1 MGKFIQ
7 IHTLTIFPPSC
18 LNRDDLGKPKT
29 ARIGGA
35 DRLRISSQ
43 SLKRAYRSDE
53 GTKKLLEGH
62 MGVRTQRLGAV
73 IIDHLKTKGIDDKKS
88 LEIAREI
95 ASVFGKVKS
104 EKDAAPSYTEQLTFI
119 SPEEQEAAIAY
130 AESRAKGE
138 KSTEQEVNLKK
149 QLLRFTD
156 TAADI
161 GMFGRMLAADPSYNR
176 EAAVSVAHAFTTHR
190 AIVEDD
196 FYTAVDDLKMAAED
210 AGAGFVGEAGFGSGV
225 FYGYINIDIEL
236 LLSNLIGDSDVA
248 KKAVEALITAAATV
262 APGGKSASYASFAK
276 ASYMLVELGKMAPRT
291 LAGAFEKPVD
301 RVAAHDES
309 YTDAS
314 IRILRSYR
322 DALARAYDENN
333 TSCELNVSEGV
344 GTLKEAIGFAVGA
357 I

>member
-1 MGKFIQ
+1 MGNFIQ

-62 MGVRTQRLGAV
+62 MGVRTQRLGSV
-73 IIDHLKTKGIDDKKS
+73 IIDYLKTKGLDDKKS
-88 LEIAREI
+88 VEIAREI
-95 ASVFGKVKS
+95 AGVFGKVKN
-104 EKDAAPSYTEQLTFI
+104 EKDANSSYTEQLTFI
-119 SPEEQEAAIAY
+119 SPEEQEAAFLY
-130 AESRAKGE
+130 ADARASGDKAA
-138 KSTEQEVNLKK
+138 EQESNLKK

-196 FYTAVDDLKMAAED
+196 FYTAVDDLKLAAED

-225 FYGYINIDIEL
+225 FYGYINVDIEL
-236 LLSNLIGDSDVA
+236 LLNNLNGDREVA

-276 ASYMLVELGKMAPRT
+276 ASYVLIELGKIAPRT
-291 LAGAFEKPVD
+291 LAGAFEKPID

-314 IRILRSYR
+314 IRVLRSHR
-322 DALARAYDENN
+322 EALARAYGENN
-333 TSCELNVSEGV
+333 AKCELSVSESI
-344 GTLKEAIGFAVGA
+344 GTLNEVVGFAVGA